1 MNPNYPIYIVSKGR
15 FNNCL
20 TVRELESMKVPY
32 KIVIEPQE
40 YESYLKKINK
50 DKIIVLPFSNLNQGS
65 IPARNFIWEH
75 SLLNKN
81 KRHWILDD
89 NIEGFHRLNKNM
101 KPKVTSG
108 TIFKIAEDFV
118 ERYSNVALAGFILG
132 LAAILKYHAIF
143 LLLFLIPCLWN
154 PFTKSFHVKY
164 FLIVSSVSLSLLAT
178 FLIFVHS
185 NFGFWVTPPAFQS
198 IHRLNIQGFV
208 NNFFLYAGY
217 LVLISAPFSFV
228 FFDLSETIK
237 KYKYRLL
244 LLLVLLFLP
253 AIYVFRMEVSLILG
267 LLINSSTNAYLLVC
281 FLFSVHSFLRLFS
294 MISTNRFYLILI
306 KF

>member
-40 YESYLKKINK
+40 YESYSKKINK

-118 ERYSNVALAGFILG
+118 ERYSNVALAGFN
-132 LAAILKYHAIF
+132 YY
-143 LLLFLIPCLWN
+143 
-154 PFTKSFHVKY
+154 SFCKTTDKV
-164 FLIVSSVSLSLLAT
+164 
-178 FLIFVHS
+178 
-185 NFGFWVTPPAFQS
+185 PAFY
-198 IHRLNIQGFV
+198 LNTRI
-208 NNFFLYAGY
+208 YSCI
-217 LVLISAPFSFV
+217 LIDNKIPFRWRGIYNEDT
-228 FFDLSETIK
+228 DLSIRVLKDGYCTILFNAFLAGKVTTMRMKGGNTDQLYKEDGRK
-237 KYKYRLL
+237 KMAESLQQCHPDIVKVVWKFNRWHHQVNYKKFKNNKLKKLPNIKLQNKINNYGME
-244 LLLVLLFLP
+244 LVT
-253 AIYVFRMEVSLILG
+253 I
-267 LLINSSTNAYLLVC
+267 
-281 FLFSVHSFLRLFS
+281 
-294 MISTNRFYLILI
+294 
-306 KF
+306 